1 MLKKILYI
9 IVSFLVGFML
19 LSSIVVTNFY
29 SSFQEL
35 IAEDVKNNQYTSAER
50 FFSRVVDNR
59 KFYSKADG
67 QTMIE
72 IYSALND
79 NIKFVYDSEGKK
91 TDTTYYTL
99 ESSIQFTFFNLP
111 EEFAL
116 VDDISDENNKK
127 QGGIKLILGNTG
139 SVFFPF
145 VTETVDYYSFV
156 TSYSYLTLSISYDE
170 YVAALAKADINIK
183 TNITSAVVID
193 GDGEKEFVIE
203 FAPVNRPTFNNQ
215 FHHQFIDILTRY
227 NKVQLQ
233 NAKGEEVDTEET
245 KKIVEDYN
253 AVLEKNP
260 GYLQQYDFSV
270 IYSSSDFLLPVI
282 GAAVIFLALDVLL
295 GWFIFRKKKA
305 STYVPPYKAKQ
316 TQAPT
321 RQPEQFSR
329 DVFNVEEDDVV
340 ETPVEE
346 TPVEEV
352 KPENE

>member
-29 SSFQEL
+29 STFQGL
-35 IAEDVKNNQYTSAER
+35 IVDEVNNKEYTNAER
-50 FFSRVVDNR
+50 FFSRVVDEK
-59 KFYSKADG
+59 KFYSLEQEG
-67 QTMIE
+67 TMIE
-72 IYSALND
+72 VYLALND
-79 NIKFVYDSEGKK
+79 NIKPVYDEEGKA
-91 TDTTYYTL
+91 TSTTYYTL
-99 ESSIQFTFFNLP
+99 DSCLQFSLFNLP
-111 EEFAL
+111 DDFAL
-116 VDDISDENNKK
+116 VDNKTDEANKK
-127 QGGIKLILGNTG
+127 QGGVKLVLGDNG
-139 SVFFPF
+139 SLFFPF
-145 VTETVDYYSFV
+145 VNELVDYYSFV
-156 TSYSYLTLSISYDE
+156 ASYSYLPFSIPYED
-170 YVAALAKADINIK
+170 YVAALDKADIDLK
-183 TNITSAVVID
+183 AAITSAVVID
-193 GDGEKEFVIE
+193 GDGEEEFVVE